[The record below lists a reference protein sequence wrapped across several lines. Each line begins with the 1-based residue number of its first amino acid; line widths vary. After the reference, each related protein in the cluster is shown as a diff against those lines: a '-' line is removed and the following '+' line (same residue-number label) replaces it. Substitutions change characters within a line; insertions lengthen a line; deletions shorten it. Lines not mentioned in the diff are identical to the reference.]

1 MYLTNAASKTAVDLA
16 RQHDMATIAAYMQQ
30 PSPAHTASVLLVS
43 GAQLLTHHQRKVQ
56 QPSLPVHA
64 KMAAYW
70 RQGISMLRASGALLS
85 NPAVEPGDSN
95 ASINAAYREAAL
107 RDYAGTVTDA
117 QLTGFTV
124 DSAYCIAVRCYEHCC
139 GVASDEVIQTLQHLL
154 SHLSRTE
161 ANFARHLHVMR
172 YAVSLRADNC
182 LWAVSH
188 LIKVL
193 GTTTTPNRF
202 HFGDDHNDEAFV
214 PSNAHLVQHLDCF
227 GYVLPPIARNVAA
240 SQAEQGLL
248 LLSAKSR
255 ESATYPNIVC

>member
-1 MYLTNAASKTAVDLA
+1 MYLTNAAGKTAVDLA
-16 RQHDMATIAAYMQQ
+16 RQHDMPTIAAYMQQ

-70 RQGISMLRASGALLS
+70 RQGINMLRASGALLS
-85 NPAVEPGDSN
+85 NPAAEPGDSN
-95 ASINAAYREAAL
+95 VSINAAYREAAL
-107 RDYAGTVTDA
+107 RDFAGTVTDA

-124 DSAYCIAVRCYEHCC
+124 DSAYCMAVRCYEHCC

-154 SHLSRTE
+154 SHLSRTV
-161 ANFARHLHVMR
+161 ANFARHLHIIR

-182 LWAVSH
+182 LWAISH
-188 LIKVL
+188 LVKVL
-193 GTTTTPNRF
+193 EIVTTTTPNRF
-202 HFGDDHNDEAFV
+202 VFGAVRNDEAFV

-227 GYVLPPIARNVAA
+227 GYVLPLVARNVAA

-248 LLSAKSR
+248 L
-255 ESATYPNIVC
+255 